1 MPITWDNFV
10 GMLFVYHLIMQFIIA
25 PYKGKNNRIE
35 PEGLRIGK
43 KSLSF
48 EKIKRI
54 IYTRSFNRFI
64 IGVQTSWLGYHL
76 GVYDKIKADEVWKDL
91 TKLIPDAKKNKRNIT
106 WIHFIM
112 PVLTAFFIIYVYFTG
127 HKPGHYNL
135 KSLTKTHTT
144 QVGNY
149 TISTDSLEVADKLYK
164 DNYLLAWNKKSI
176 IISDILPG
184 KIYPEKSSEFKYGA
198 VEDIPDVDRIE
209 FWNLPYKSTLAKIV
223 MNSVTAETEVVLLD
237 NESYEGVCLWDKVVY
252 IRKKGMKRTLVIQ
265 FSKRYEQEE
274 ILQIAETLKYIGDD
288 SP

>member
-1 MPITWDNFV
+1 M
-10 GMLFVYHLIMQFIIA
+10 
-25 PYKGKNNRIE
+25 
-35 PEGLRIGK
+35 
-43 KSLSF
+43 
-48 EKIKRI
+48 
-54 IYTRSFNRFI
+54 
-64 IGVQTSWLGYHL
+64 
-76 GVYDKIKADEVWKDL
+76 
-91 TKLIPDAKKNKRNIT
+91 
-106 WIHFIM
+106 
-112 PVLTAFFIIYVYFTG
+112 
-127 HKPGHYNL
+127 
-135 KSLTKTHTT
+135 
-144 QVGNY
+144 
-149 TISTDSLEVADKLYK
+149 EVADKLYK